1 MAQTSRSIHDS
12 LYRALVEGL
21 RAARQRSGLRQEDIA
36 ATIGM
41 TQSMYSKIE
50 RSERRVDLLEF
61 VLIARAISADPAK
74 LLKGMLSEAEELQA
88 ATASRTKAKRRM

>member
-21 RAARQRSGLRQEDIA
+21 RSARQRSGLRQEDVA
-36 ATIGM
+36 ETIGM

-61 VLIARAISADPAK
+61 VLIAKAMSADPAK
-74 LLKGMLSEAEELQA
+74 LLKAILAEAEELQA
-88 ATASRTKAKRRM
+88 VAAPGTKAKQRK

>member
-1 MAQTSRSIHDS
+1 MAQTSRSIHDT

-21 RAARQRSGLRQEDIA
+21 RTARQKAGLRQEDIA
-36 ATIGM
+36 EAIGM

-61 VLIARAISADPAK
+61 VLIARVLAADPPK
-74 LLKGMLSEAEELQA
+74 LLKEFLADAEESVA
-88 ATASRTKAKRRM
+88 ASGPRSKRRK

>member
-21 RAARQRSGLRQEDIA
+21 RGARQRSGLRQEDIA
-36 ATIGM
+36 ETIGM

-61 VLIARAISADPAK
+61 VLIARAMAADPAK
-74 LLKGMLSEAEELQA
+74 LLKGMLSEAEDAQA
-88 ATASRTKAKRRM
+88 VAAPRTKTKRRK

>member
-21 RAARQRSGLRQEDIA
+21 RAARQRSGLRQEDVA
-36 ATIGM
+36 DAIGM
-41 TQSMYSKIE
+41 TQSMYSKVE

-61 VLIARAISADPAK
+61 VLIARAISVDPAR
-74 LLKGMLSEAEELQA
+74 LLKGMLADAEDAQV
-88 ATASRTKAKRRM
+88 ASGPKTKVKRRK

>member
-21 RAARQRSGLRQEDIA
+21 RAARERSGLRQEDVA
-36 ATIGM
+36 EAIGM

-61 VLIARAISADPAK
+61 VLIARAMSADPAR
-74 LLKGMLSEAEELQA
+74 LLKAFLADAEEVES
-88 ATASRTKAKRRM
+88 ASGSRSKRRK

>member
-12 LYRALVEGL
+12 LYRSLVEGL
-21 RAARQRSGLRQEDIA
+21 RTARERSGLRQEDIA
-36 ATIGM
+36 AAIGM

-61 VLIARAISADPAK
+61 VLIARAMSADPSR
-74 LLKGMLSEAEELQA
+74 LLKAFLADADELQA
-88 ATASRTKAKRRM
+88 AAPPTPRRRR

>member
-21 RAARQRSGLRQEDIA
+21 RAARLRSGLRQEEIA
-36 ATIGM
+36 DAIGM

-74 LLKGMLSEAEELQA
+74 LLKGMLAESEAE
-88 ATASRTKAKRRM
+88 ASVRLPARKPKRKV